1 MLAISLVLSIVG
13 AIIGTTISTANAISV
28 GTLSTKSQQLS
39 VDLEII
45 QKTLDGIRG
54 GLDEQVRF
62 INETAIILN
71 EHADVMQRATK
82 LIMKHD
88 RTLNEILNIMSP
100 VDRLLTNYMREVQT
114 AVSQLILGHVPL
126 YFVSQDII
134 HQMIERL
141 TRREI
146 DVVEVKIAFEMGN
159 AMPLCVDLER
169 LEIGLLLCIPYVA
182 PELIYQT
189 KWVHEV
195 GFWQED
201 KFIKIITP
209 KVVAFQSW
217 EPEIYLIPNLETCVK
232 FKEQNY
238 MCPGKPFVP
247 DATDA
252 ICGLKSDPSISE
264 GCEVII
270 SSMGSEELAQAK
282 MVRGKWLVSTYL
294 KNITIVHL
302 NHETYVVKQVK
313 YNVFYLQVPKDTIL
327 SIGGLSLFHVT
338 KNIWESQVE
347 NIDFFQRDTFPID
360 PDVEFLLNHK
370 ERHVMKMNLKKKQY
384 YS

>member
-1 MLAISLVLSIVG
+1 MLAISLVMSIVG

-28 GTLSTKSQQLS
+28 GTLSTKAQQLR

-54 GLDEQVRF
+54 VLDEQVRF

-71 EHADVMQRATK
+71 EQADVMQRATN
-82 LIMKHD
+82 LIIKHD
-88 RTLNEILNIMSP
+88 RTLSEILNIISP

-114 AVSQLILGHVPL
+114 AISQLIQGHIPL

-141 TRREI
+141 SRREI
-146 DVVEVKIAFEMGN
+146 DVIQVKIAFEMGN
-159 AMPLCVDLER
+159 AMPLYVDLDR
-169 LEIGLLLCIPYVA
+169 LEIGFLLCIPYVA

-189 KWVHEV
+189 KWVHNV

-201 KFIKIITP
+201 KCIKTP
-209 KVVAFQSW
+209 EVVAFQSW
-217 EPEIYLIPNLETCVK
+217 EPEVYLIPNLETCVK

-270 SSMGSEELAQAK
+270 SNMGSEELAQAK
-282 MVRGKWLVSTYL
+282 MVKGKWLISTCL
-294 KNITIVHL
+294 T
-302 NHETYVVKQVK
+302 
-313 YNVFYLQVPKDTIL
+313 
-327 SIGGLSLFHVT
+327 LFHVT
-338 KNIWESQVE
+338 NDIWESQVE
-347 NIDFFQRDTFPID
+347 NIEFFQRDAFPID
-360 PDVEFLLNHK
+360 PDLEFLLNHK
-370 ERHVMKMNLKKKQY
+370 EKHVVKMNLRKNNITV
-384 YS
+384 SNLGIIEVERFNWGTWGGNAL